1 MLLNDA
7 ALNSPSGPVLSVAR
21 LSVSYGSIRALDDIN
36 FDIGVGEVVALI
48 GANGAGKS
56 SLLKALAGQI
66 RHTGDV
72 VIGGRNCHHLDRHV
86 VGYIPQVSS
95 ADHSF
100 PIRVRDVVLSGRR
113 RFGRLGFRPGHTD
126 IAAVESCLEQVGLA
140 DLADRPL
147 SNLSG
152 GQQQRVMLARALA
165 QETDILL
172 LDEAAS
178 GVDERR
184 ADALI
189 DTFDML
195 ADRGKSVLISS
206 HNVAF
211 VKRRF
216 KRCIGINT
224 SLLTDGNPSEVL
236 DADTLTSLLSK

>member
-1 MLLNDA
+1 MKHSSDP
-7 ALNSPSGPVLSVAR
+7 PSGPVLAVAH
-21 LSVSYGSIRALDDIN
+21 LSVSYESTRALDDIS
-36 FDIGVGEVVALI
+36 FEIGEGEVVALI

-72 VIGGRNCHHLDRHV
+72 VIGGQHCHHLDRQV
-86 VGYIPQVSS
+86 IGYIPQAPSVNY
-95 ADHSF
+95 SF
-100 PIRVRDVVLSGRR
+100 PIRVRDVVLGGRR
-113 RFGRLGFRPGHTD
+113 RFGRVGLRPDPTD
-126 IAAVESCLEQVGLA
+126 VVAVESCLGQVGLA

-147 SNLSG
+147 SKLSG
-152 GQQQRVMLARALA
+152 GQQQRVLLARALA
-165 QETDILL
+165 QEASILL
-172 LDEAAS
+172 LDEAAA

-206 HNVAF
+206 HNLAF

-216 KRCIGINT
+216 ARCIGINT
-224 SLLTDGNPSEVL
+224 TLLVDGNPREVL
-236 DADTLTSLLSK
+236 DTDALTNLLSK

>member
-36 FDIGVGEVVALI
+36 FDIGMGEVVALI

-72 VIGGRNCHHLDRHV
+72 IIGGRHCHHLDRHV

-126 IAAVESCLEQVGLA
+126 VAAVESCLEQVGLA

-211 VKRRF
+211 VRRRF
-216 KRCIGINT
+216 TRCIGINT
-224 SLLTDGNPSEVL
+224 TLLVDGNPSEVL